1 MSIFSIN
8 TPARLIGTALLFSL
22 TVSAGAAL
30 SLYEMRLDAL
40 KCAKDAG
47 ANIALIIERD
57 VARNL
62 ELYSLSV
69 ETVLERLADPEV
81 HQVSN
86 HIRRLVLF
94 DGIAQ
99 ARDLGSILV
108 TDARGQVVLDS
119 KAEPARNIHIGDRD
133 YFQQQARIDSTAVLI
148 SKPLEAR
155 TGYGASITVSRRLND
170 AQGKFAGVVSGALRI
185 SYFNRLFSGMT
196 LGPKGAIALFYAD
209 GTLIARRPAP
219 PAAGAAEK
227 RSLEALKRVIDTTD
241 GLYLGKSV
249 RDGIERLYTYRRIG
263 HYPLYVAVG
272 AATEDIYA
280 NWTSRA
286 WAIGLLVAVF
296 NLVTMTLAYQF
307 AKQLEKRL
315 AAGRRHAELAIT
327 DALTGLPNRR
337 ALDAFLDKEWKRAL
351 RERWPVSVLM
361 IDVDAFKPYND
372 HYGHLGGDTALKAVA
387 RCIQAHAS
395 RSGDLAARYGG
406 EEFCIVLPHT
416 DLEGAIAV
424 AEHIRQAVLALH
436 IPHAQGPAGIL
447 SVSIGVATDTPALSG
462 DRAETLTQAADTQL
476 YRAKTQGRNRT
487 MPTGAEAENAPKT
500 TPGHPAVLAEHGS

>member
-1 MSIFSIN
+1 
-8 TPARLIGTALLFSL
+8 
-22 TVSAGAAL
+22 
-30 SLYEMRLDAL
+30 
-40 KCAKDAG
+40 
-47 ANIALIIERD
+47 
-57 VARNL
+57 
-62 ELYSLSV
+62 
-69 ETVLERLADPEV
+69 
-81 HQVSN
+81 
-86 HIRRLVLF
+86 
-94 DGIAQ
+94 
-99 ARDLGSILV
+99 
-108 TDARGQVVLDS
+108 
-119 KAEPARNIHIGDRD
+119 
-133 YFQQQARIDSTAVLI
+133 
-148 SKPLEAR
+148 
-155 TGYGASITVSRRLND
+155 
-170 AQGKFAGVVSGALRI
+170 
-185 SYFNRLFSGMT
+185 MT

-227 RSLEALKRVIDTTD
+227 RSPEALKRVIDTTD

-296 NLVTMTLAYQF
+296 NLVTMALAYQF

-447 SVSIGVATDTPALSG
+447 SVSIGAATDTPALSG

>member
-1 MSIFSIN
+1 
-8 TPARLIGTALLFSL
+8 
-22 TVSAGAAL
+22 
-30 SLYEMRLDAL
+30 
-40 KCAKDAG
+40 
-47 ANIALIIERD
+47 
-57 VARNL
+57 
-62 ELYSLSV
+62 
-69 ETVLERLADPEV
+69 
-81 HQVSN
+81 
-86 HIRRLVLF
+86 
-94 DGIAQ
+94 
-99 ARDLGSILV
+99 
-108 TDARGQVVLDS
+108 
-119 KAEPARNIHIGDRD
+119 
-133 YFQQQARIDSTAVLI
+133 
-148 SKPLEAR
+148 
-155 TGYGASITVSRRLND
+155 
-170 AQGKFAGVVSGALRI
+170 
-185 SYFNRLFSGMT
+185 MT
-196 LGPKGAIALFYAD
+196 LGPKGSIALFYAD

-219 PAAGAAEK
+219 AATGAAAP
-227 RSLEALKRVIDTTD
+227 RDANVLTRVIDTTD

-280 NWTSRA
+280 SWTSRA

-315 AAGRRHAELAIT
+315 AAGRRHAELAVT

-337 ALDAFLDKEWKRAL
+337 ALDAGLDREWKRAL

-387 RCIQAHAS
+387 RCIQAKAC
-395 RSGDLAARYGG
+395 RPGDLAARYGG

-416 DLEGAIAV
+416 DLAGAVAV

-447 SVSIGVATDTPALSG
+447 SVSIGVASGMPALAA
-462 DRAETLTQAADTQL
+462 DRPESLTQAADTEL

-487 MPTGAEAENAPKT
+487 MPVLPEAENDAEAIL
-500 TPGHPAVLAEHGS
+500 GSLAAL